1 MDFRDFL
8 DVLRDDGELHEVD
21 ELIDWD
27 LQASAVCAMSQR
39 VGGPAIRFNN
49 IKDYPGMPL
58 VGSVYSGP
66 GFIEWPQQ
74 TRRMQGRIAMGIGLE
89 SETPY
94 DELLETIIDRKKSGI
109 RPIEVE
115 EGPCQEVVLEGDD
128 IDLYQYPIPRLHDKD
143 GGRYLTSQV
152 VLTLDDQKKWTNAAI
167 YRLMLKGRKELVQGT
182 APRLIQPRHLDQ
194 MVTEAGKKGE
204 PVPFAIIIGA
214 PPELTMA
221 ACLNQPPGADEYSL
235 AGGLGLNSI
244 TLVKAK
250 LSDILVPAGA
260 EMVLEGH
267 IYPEKSADE
276 GPFASISYYT
286 DKVQGAVYQVECIT
300 QRKDP
305 IFPFVAEG
313 AKPSDSMCLLSVMH
327 SVELTE
333 YLRMCGAPV
342 KYVTLPVEAKLC
354 LAVVCLS
361 AQPIPGLPDKAGQLI
376 IGMSPFARQV
386 IVVDPDVDSENFQ
399 LAFSDRNFKSRRE
412 LGYHVSHMEKPLGLT
427 ENHDFRSGLTS
438 TLIID
443 ATWRMDRDPETL
455 PRRVAFETCFP
466 DEVQEKVIKDWNET
480 LNLKPKVWRYKGGC
494 LS

>member
-8 DVLRDDGELHEVD
+8 DVLKDEGELHEID
-21 ELIDWD
+21 EVIDWD

-49 IKDYPGMPL
+49 VKDYPGMPL

-94 DELLETIIDRKKSGI
+94 EELLETIIDRKKSGI

-128 IDLYQYPIPRLHDKD
+128 VDLYQYPIPRLHDKD

-167 YRLMLKGRKELVQGT
+167 YRLMLTGRRELVQGT
-182 APRLIQPRHLDQ
+182 APRLIHPRHTDQ
-194 MVTEAGKKGE
+194 MVSDAAKKGE
-204 PVPFAIIIGA
+204 PVPFAIVIGA

-244 TLVKAK
+244 ALVKAK
-250 LSDILVPAGA
+250 LSDILVPASA
-260 EMVLEGH
+260 EIVLEGH
-267 IYPEKSADE
+267 IYPEKSAEE

-286 DKVQGAVYQVECIT
+286 DPVRNFVYQVECIT

-305 IFPFVAEG
+305 IFSFVAEG
-313 AKPSDSMCLLSVMH
+313 ARPSDSMCLLSVMH
-327 SVELTE
+327 SVEMTE
-333 YLRMCGAPV
+333 FLRLNGVPV
-342 KYVTLPVEAKLC
+342 KYLSIPVEGKLC
-354 LAVVCLS
+354 MAVICLAI
-361 AQPIPGLPDKAGQLI
+361 QPIPGLPGRASQLVF
-376 IGMSPFARQV
+376 GSSPFIRQA
-386 IVVDPDVDSENFQ
+386 IVVDPDVDAEDLCTANM
-399 LAFSDRNFKSRRE
+399 DRVFKAHPARD
-412 LGYHVSHMEKPLGLT
+412 YHINPRIGKPLGLT
-427 ENHDFRSGLTS
+427 ENHDFKSGLTS
-438 TLIID
+438 TMFID
-443 ATWRMDRDPETL
+443 ATWRMDRAPETL
-455 PRRVAFETCFP
+455 PRRVTFESCFP
-466 DEVQEKVIKDWNET
+466 EELQEKVIHNWNEKFK
-480 LNLKPKVWRYKGGC
+480 LEPKVWRFK
-494 LS
+494 